1 MATARLSFLGAPLR
15 ARVISNLLKRKVLA
29 ALVLVVAV
37 LGGTAVYVQAGRVT
51 TTYRTAPVAYG
62 TITQTIGMA
71 GNLAP
76 VTQANLNF
84 AAAGTVQSVA
94 ATVGETVVKGEELA
108 AQDATLL
115 AAQLSQAKATLA
127 SAQAKLVQDEA
138 GPTAQNLA
146 SAQNPVSQA
155 QVSVNSATTSL
166 ADTKAINAQSVAA
179 AQAIVDQDNA
189 NVAADCPALPACTQ
203 DQAKLATDQQ
213 AVASAKV
220 KAQQS
225 NDQAAAQLASA
236 KQQLSAAKSS
246 LSALLN
252 STSPQTVQID
262 AAQVQIAQVNVNTLK
277 HQLAG
282 AVLVS
287 PIDGIVSEV
296 NISAGQSVTGAG
308 TTYAIVIYT
317 PGAYQ
322 VTGTVSDAQVNL
334 VAEGQTV
341 QVTPAGSTQAL
352 LGKVTAISPA
362 ATVTSGVATFGVTAQ
377 LTDTSNSIKPGISAT
392 ASIVVK
398 QVVHVLTVPT
408 SAVHTTAAGSTVQVL
423 VNGAPQSVSV
433 QTGASDP
440 LRTEILSGLKL
451 NQVVVIAVVTSSV
464 PSTGGAGT
472 VLGGGGAARGGAGGG
487 VTRGGG

>member
-1 MATARLSFLGAPLR
+1 VRARL
-15 ARVISNLLKRKVLA
+15 ISNLLKRRVLA
-29 ALVLVVAV
+29 ALVLIVAIV
-37 LGGTAVYVQAGRVT
+37 GATAIYVQAGKVT
-51 TTYRTAPVAYG
+51 TTYRTSPVVYG

-76 VTQANLNF
+76 VTEADLNF
-84 AAAGTVQSVA
+84 AASGNVQSVH
-94 ATVGETVVKGEELA
+94 ATVGMTVVKGEELA

-115 AAQLSQAKATLA
+115 SAQLSQAKANLA
-127 SAQAKLVQDEA
+127 SALAKLAQDEA
-138 GPTAQNLA
+138 GPSAQNLA
-146 SAQNPVSQA
+146 QAQNPVSQA

-179 AQAIVDQDNA
+179 AQSVVDQDNLT
-189 NVAADCPALPACTQ
+189 VAADCPSLPACSQ

-213 AVASAKV
+213 TLASVKV
-220 KAQQS
+220 KARQS

-236 KQQLSAAKSS
+236 KQQLAAAKSS
-246 LSALLN
+246 LAATLA
-252 STSPQTVQID
+252 STTPQTIQID
-262 AAQVQIAQVNVNTLK
+262 AAQVQIAQVNVNTAK

-282 AVLVS
+282 AVLSS
-287 PIDGIVSEV
+287 PIDGIVSQV
-296 NISAGQSVTGAG
+296 NIQAGQAVTGAG
-308 TTYAIVIYT
+308 ATYAIVIYA

-334 VAEGQTV
+334 VAVGETV

-423 VNGAPQSVSV
+423 VNGSPQSVSV
-433 QTGASDP
+433 QVGASDP
-440 LRTEILSGLKL
+440 LRTEILSGLQL
-451 NQVVVIAVVTSSV
+451 NQTVVIAVVTSSV
-464 PSTGGAGT
+464 PSSGGAGT
-472 VLGGGGAARGGAGGG
+472 VLGGGGARGGGGNF
-487 VTRGGG
+487 TRGGG

>member
-1 MATARLSFLGAPLR
+1 MLA
-15 ARVISNLLKRKVLA
+15 NLLKRRVLA
-29 ALVLVVAV
+29 ALILVVAI
-37 LGGTAVYVQAGRVT
+37 LGGTAIYVQAGKVT

-76 VTQANLNF
+76 VTEADLNF
-84 AAAGTVQSVA
+84 AASGTVQSVT
-94 ATVGETVVKGEELA
+94 ATVGETVVAGETLA
-108 AQDATLL
+108 AQDSTLL

-146 SAQNPVSQA
+146 QAQNPVGSA

-179 AQAIVDQDNA
+179 AQSLVNQDNA
-189 NVAADCPALPACTQ
+189 NVTADCPSLPACAQ

-213 AVASAKV
+213 TLASAKV

-236 KQQLSAAKSS
+236 KQQLASAKSS
-246 LSALLN
+246 LAAALV
-252 STSPQTVQID
+252 TSPQTIQID
-262 AAQVQIAQVNVNTLK
+262 AAQVQIEQVNVSTLK

-287 PIDGIVSEV
+287 PIDGIVSQV
-296 NISAGQSVTGAG
+296 NIKAGLAVTGAG
-308 TTYAIVIYT
+308 TTYAIVVYT
-317 PGAYQ
+317 PGAYEM
-322 VTGTVSDAQVNL
+322 TGTVSDAQVNL
-334 VAEGQTV
+334 VAAGQTV

-352 LGKVTAISPA
+352 LGKITAISPA
-362 ATVTSGVATFGVTAQ
+362 ATISSGVATFGVTAQ

-408 SAVHTTAAGSTVQVL
+408 SAVHTTATGSTVQIL
-423 VNGAPQSVSV
+423 VNGAPQSVAV
-433 QTGASDP
+433 QVGASDP
-440 LRTEILSGLKL
+440 IRTEILSGLQL
-451 NQVVVIAVVTSSV
+451 NQVVVIAVVTRSV
-464 PSTGGAGT
+464 PSSGSAGT
-472 VLGGGGAARGGAGGG
+472 VLGGGGGRGGAGPGG
-487 VTRGGG
+487 VTRAGG